1 MSTTAKHRL
10 THRGIIALKAAPAGS
25 RYEVMDTEVPGLGV
39 RVTDK
44 GYRTFILAGRFPS
57 SPHYTR
63 RELAVV
69 DSITLEQAR
78 EKAREWRQLIRAG
91 IDPSEQQK
99 QQLDA
104 AQRKRE
110 CSFAVV
116 AEDFIQEKLPSER
129 KGKEVERA
137 IRREFMEKWGRKPI
151 SEITETDVL
160 FVIRLI
166 KARAPMQARNVLG
179 FAKRFFQWAID
190 QRVYEI
196 KLNPCV
202 SLKPDKIIG
211 EKKSRSRILSDDE
224 LRAFMRAAKRM
235 GYPYGALYRL
245 LLLTGLRLNEVAD
258 ASWREF
264 DFDNGIWI
272 IPAERMK
279 GRNHQAREHVV
290 PITAEI
296 KAVLDGLPRF
306 KSGRFLFSN
315 DFGVNPVWMTTK
327 AKDRLDAQ
335 MLRTLRALARAAGH
349 DPAGVELKPFVNHD
363 LRRTLRTGLSALRID
378 RDVREAVLA
387 HTLGGI
393 EGVYDRHDYLAEKKH
408 ALERW
413 AERLRNIEAPTRPS
427 NIVPLRGAQ
436 A

>member
-1 MSTTAKHRL
+1 MSTTAKRRL
-10 THRGIIALKAAPAGS
+10 THRGILALKAAPVGS
-25 RYEVMDTEVPGLGV
+25 RYEIMDTEAPGLGV

-44 GYRTFILAGRFPS
+44 GHLTFILAGRFPG

-63 RELAVV
+63 RELAPWGSIDLEEARTRARQWR
-69 DSITLEQAR
+69 DSM
-78 EKAREWRQLIRAG
+78 RAG
-91 IDPSEQQK
+91 VDPAEEQRQK
-99 QQLDA
+99 RDA
-104 AQRKRE
+104 ALRKRE
-110 CSFAVV
+110 CSFAAV
-116 AEDFIQEKLPSER
+116 AEDFIKEKLPTER

-137 IRREFMEKWGRKPI
+137 VRREFMPKWSNKPI

-196 KLNPCV
+196 KLNPCA

-211 EKKSRSRILSDDE
+211 EKKNRTRILTDDE
-224 LRAFMRAAKRM
+224 LRAFLRATKRLR
-235 GYPYGALYRL
+235 YPRGPVYRL

-258 ASWREF
+258 ASWPEF
-264 DFDNGIWI
+264 DFDNGIWT

-279 GRNHQAREHVV
+279 GRDHQARAHVV

-296 KAVLDGLPRF
+296 KAVLDQLPRF
-306 KSGRFLFSN
+306 RSGRFLFSN
-315 DFGVNPVWMTTK
+315 DFGANPVWMTTK
-327 AKDRLDAQ
+327 VKDRLDAE
-335 MLRTLRALARAAGH
+335 MLLTLRALARAAGD

-393 EGVYDRHDYLAEKKH
+393 EGVYDLYDYLPEKKH

-413 AERLRNIEAPTRPS
+413 AERLRNIEAPSRP
-427 NIVPLRGAQ
+427 NVIPFGVRA
-436 A
+436 